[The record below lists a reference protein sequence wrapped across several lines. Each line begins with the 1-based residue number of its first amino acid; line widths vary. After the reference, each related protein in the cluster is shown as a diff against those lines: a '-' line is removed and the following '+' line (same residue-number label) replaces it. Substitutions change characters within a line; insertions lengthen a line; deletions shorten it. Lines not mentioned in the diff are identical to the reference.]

1 MLVRWQRR
9 GAARALSTVW
19 LVVVVAMILVAVVAA
34 QTPTPA
40 PGATS
45 TSSSA
50 STTSGSVAAG
60 DGSTSGNAK
69 VASADRS
76 SSTASA
82 SASSSTPTPTPSVT
96 NLADDCSACCTPN
109 SGDQGNSSSA
119 SSLKL
124 SCCTATTRD
133 LYQTKN
139 GECQG
144 LPCCTYRGRRK
155 QNRWAWY
162 PCVLFPTCENDATTL
177 REFCRADSTWY
188 AAQASNFTCTDS
200 CCAGPVVESN
210 VWRGV
215 SDAIPGQLDATFAM
229 TFSPSDYLKVFYY
242 DDNKTAKTL
251 LQIMLA
257 SPLGYSFT
265 ENTACLIEKAN
276 DSTVVATQTATTCA
290 MATYNNRTHLTVDIP
305 VAFRSN
311 DSFRVTFDH
320 VETPSGVD
328 DSTVSSSYSTD
339 RNLAPVY
346 FIFDDLN
353 EGGVYNTF
361 YRVTDLGMATMS
373 SGAFMPENIY
383 PGNSG
388 NASLVFYTNAR
399 VPSGSTLDIKFAFKW
414 KFTSDAVWGYETFP
428 ETQEEI
434 DEGLANTSELTA
446 ADNAMSTALLAT
458 ADSSGSLTTGTKFT
472 KTLFTEKD
480 NRWQLVA
487 QEDME
492 IGWISLSVN
501 KVQNPSGSY
510 SGVNF
515 ASLQIRDV
523 AQRLI
528 VDGSFSAIT
537 VDMVSGA
544 TSSPYNYVT
553 MVVLIC
559 TLLFCTVVIRSNGL
573 AFSLGSIWTD
583 ITAICTVLAL
593 CTAILNNLIWAFSRS
608 SSYFYISR
616 LYLCFTFT
624 MLTAVCFH
632 WGTVLNLR
640 LRKLPKVT
648 TSIAFAAINALF
660 YVFQGIFL
668 FYHKGLISRVYRS
681 ENDTRSYAN
690 QQCKNDTLEPSDSVF
705 SDIQGYLWSCY
716 ASDEDR
722 FFIIST
728 TVTYALFL
736 ALTLTVMALGFMVMR
751 RGKLLLVNATG
762 PHQVVL
768 MKALRLYYALIGVVT
783 LVYLLS
789 WIVQILSRSDRYISY
804 PWYYIFTVWLP
815 CSIPPSCLIFLQWN
829 ATAKSL
835 GHADA
840 ETSSPLSEFGYGEIR
855 TPLFSFSTADR
866 WSDGTEGELDDL
878 DADGASSSGDSNDN
892 YAHAG
897 HADDYIGLSM
907 ALEMNEIFS
916 QGCFI
921 AIQRL
926 EVDVQTKASVWK
938 QISNT
943 DTVTSISKDSAAV
956 VAANGRFLYTFLAV
970 PRIPVSSTDERVRM
984 VVYALNS
991 EASSSGGRNDHSEMT
1006 ADEVLAAM
1014 EQRAG
1019 TGSGITH
1026 DETDDGDESQR
1037 TLGSSSYAD
1046 FLDTGGLQSSQ
1057 AIEELF
1063 ELESEG
1069 GSSESSAGA
1078 GIPAFNVVAEFT
1090 VTTNALVTAGAR
1102 CEQVSL
1108 IAAEHSYRQVGPN
1121 TIPPKLSIHTVI
1133 PKAAGAKYG
1142 FTAGISG
1149 LAASHSI
1156 SSQYHIREQGLLVVE
1171 DLTES
1176 RFSNLIPRQILE
1188 IVIRYRSKCLLIA
1201 QHELARL
1208 EAYDQQRQKGSDRGI
1223 YENLIQQ
1230 IQDDGDLNRC
1240 REWMLQRIA
1249 RMKEYVA
1256 LLRRLRRLY
1265 VTRDQHK
1272 NYFKPS
1278 TEKKNALL
1286 RFLPIN
1292 LHLQEMW
1299 VGRADTFADSQRSA
1313 KLSND
1318 TDVAG
1323 NGAQNAASV
1332 YDIVTV
1338 GAMAAHVYKFKNGG
1352 ILGLEEQHS
1361 KLKPRAHEE
1370 PGSTAAH
1377 HQNPLW
1383 TEEEQKADNLE
1394 WEIQQRMDVCFPQAV
1409 AALVTAFTR
1418 KIDLALQNTQPELGM
1433 GMLEQLEKLGFL
1445 FNVESLV
1452 STHGN
1457 EAGMLEDMAG
1467 AVNELRNIQ
1476 FVLID
1481 ENDESDDEDDE
1492 DEGRH
1497 QRKSVERAT
1506 TLSFNL
1512 DEEETKQQDDAA
1524 ATTPAVGHSQLTS
1537 SAHSGSSSSS
1547 NGIAGVVDV
1556 NVFTNIDDALLV
1568 GSESSSRRRRRRR
1581 AGNGSS
1587 SAESGKGGPHSPS
1600 QRSGSLTA
1608 SSSFSGVGQRLLS
1621 TFIKAKNHKL
1631 LGGIGGN
1638 SVASLAPTSV
1648 DKLFGYTHLVIRVKL
1663 RSSEK
1668 VKLPEHLRQGGAIKV
1683 SPVLFSQGIN
1693 EKQTLANNT
1702 GSSVTRLQDVINES
1716 SLRSLRSYCDRY
1728 CNYQAT
1734 LQSRYYTGNA
1744 GPTVFPRDVPT
1755 REEVTRILNKLEKLI
1770 SLSRQTRKKRPEIL
1784 QLSSD
1789 LCRRVAAGRVTVC
1802 KSAKDRTGMS
1812 VTLEQGR
1819 ILVQN
1824 HGLPEAKKAGI
1835 VSVMR
1840 SEGVRIEN
1848 ALKNTGRR
1856 VFAFNA
1862 LQRSLL
1868 PEEYRCPTHTGGRN
1882 MS

>member
-1 MLVRWQRR
+1 MPVRWQQRR
-9 GAARALSTVW
+9 GAAKALW
-19 LVVVVAMILVAVVAA
+19 MLFAVAVAVVMTTTTVVVTA
-34 QTPTPA
+34 QNSTT
-40 PGATS
+40 AT
-45 TSSSA
+45 TTTT
-50 STTSGSVAAG
+50 TTSGSSNSAAVVNLLS
-60 DGSTSGNAK
+60 DGSASGNAK
-69 VASADRS
+69 VGVAGE
-76 SSTASA
+76 
-82 SASSSTPTPTPSVT
+82 ASSSESTTTTPAPTPSPT
-96 NLADDCSACCTPN
+96 YLPDDCTACCEP
-109 SGDQGNSSSA
+109 GSSSD
-119 SSLKL
+119 SSESSTSNSLQL
-124 SCCTATTRD
+124 ACCNNPLD
-133 LYQTKN
+133 FLGTKN
-139 GECQG
+139 GECTG
-144 LPCCTYRGRRK
+144 LPCCTYKGRKAQKR
-155 QNRWAWY
+155 NAWY
-162 PCVLFPTCENDATTL
+162 PCVLFPTCQNDAETAN
-177 REFCRADSTWY
+177 EFCNADSTWY
-188 AAQASNFTCTDS
+188 YTVGANFTCTDS
-200 CCAGPVVESN
+200 CCAGPVLESSN
-210 VWRGV
+210 VWNGV
-215 SDAIPGQLDATFAM
+215 ANAIPGQLDATFSM
-229 TFSPSDYLKVFYY
+229 QFTPSDFLKVFYS
-242 DDNKTAKTL
+242 TTTPKTL
-251 LQIMLA
+251 VQIMLA
-257 SPLGYSFT
+257 SPFGYSFT
-265 ENTACLIEKAN
+265 KSSTCVIEKAA
-276 DSTVVATQTATTCA
+276 TTTVATGKATTKCV
-290 MATYNNRTHLTVDIP
+290 TSTFNNRTHLTIDIP
-305 VAFRSN
+305 VEFRAN
-311 DSFRVTFDH
+311 ESFIVTFDRI
-320 VETPSGVD
+320 ETPSGVD
-328 DSTVSSSYSTD
+328 DSTVSTSYSTNQ
-339 RNLAPVY
+339 NLAPVY
-346 FIFDDLN
+346 FIFDDS
-353 EGGVYNTF
+353 EGAVFNTF
-361 YRVTDLGMATMS
+361 YRVTDLGMARLS
-373 SGAFMPENIY
+373 SGAFLPENIY

-388 NASLVFYTNAR
+388 NASLVFYTDAR
-399 VPSGSTLDIKFAFKW
+399 VPNGSTLELKFASKW
-414 KFTSDAVWGYETFP
+414 KFTSDAVWSWETFP
-428 ETQEEI
+428 ASEDAD
-434 DEGLANTSELTA
+434 DEDTSTSELAVVGNDTTS
-446 ADNAMSTALLAT
+446 NMLLAP
-458 ADSSGSLTTGTKFT
+458 ADVTSDDWRNKFIQAAYSAN
-472 KTLFTEKD
+472 D
-480 NRWQLVA
+480 NVWKLVVE
-487 QEDME
+487 EDME
-492 IGWISLSVN
+492 IGWISLSVD
-501 KVQNPSGSY
+501 KVQNPSVSY

-515 ASLQIRDV
+515 ANIQIRDS

-528 VDGSFSAIT
+528 VDGGFSAIT

-544 TSSPYNYVT
+544 TASPYNYVT

-593 CTAILNNLIWAFSRS
+593 CTAILNNLIWAFYRS
-608 SSYFYISR
+608 SSYFYVSR
-616 LYLCFTFT
+616 LYLCLTFT

-640 LRKLPKVT
+640 LRKLPKKT
-648 TSIAFAAINALF
+648 TSIAFAVINALF
-660 YVFQGIFL
+660 YAFQAVFL
-668 FYHKGLISRVYRS
+668 FYHRDLISRVYES
-681 ENDTRSYAN
+681 ENNSRSYAN
-690 QQCKNDTLEPSDSVF
+690 QQCKNGDFVPDDNVF

-716 ASDEDR
+716 AQNEDR
-722 FFIIST
+722 FFITAT
-728 TVTYALFL
+728 TVTHVLFL
-736 ALTLTVMALGFMVMR
+736 ALTITVMALGFMVMR

-762 PHQVVL
+762 PHQIVL

-789 WIVQILSRSDRYISY
+789 WIVQILSRSNRYISY

-815 CSIPPSCLIFLQWN
+815 YSIPPSCLIFLQWN

-835 GHADA
+835 GHADGEA
-840 ETSSPLSEFGYGEIR
+840 SSPLSEFGYGEIR

-866 WSDGTEGELDDL
+866 WSENSMREFDDL
-878 DADGASSSGDSNDN
+878 DADGASSSGDSSDN
-892 YAHAG
+892 YPHTTNT
-897 HADDYIGLSM
+897 DDYIGLSM
-907 ALEMNEIFS
+907 ALEMNEIFN

-926 EVDVQTKASVWK
+926 EVDLQTKASMWK

-943 DTVTSISKDSAAV
+943 DTVMSISKDSVTA
-956 VAANGRFLYTFLAV
+956 AANGRFLYTFLAV
-970 PRIPVSSTDERVRM
+970 PRIPVSATDERVRM
-984 VVYALNS
+984 VVYAL
-991 EASSSGGRNDHSEMT
+991 SSDAPSSGRNDHSEIT
-1006 ADEVLAAM
+1006 ADTVLAAL
-1014 EQRAG
+1014 EQRSTGPDEGGEDGAG
-1019 TGSGITH
+1019 S
-1026 DETDDGDESQR
+1026 SQR
-1037 TLGSSSYAD
+1037 TFGSSSYAE
-1046 FLDTGGLQSSQ
+1046 LDTGGLQSSQ

-1063 ELESEG
+1063 EMESEG
-1069 GSSESSAGA
+1069 GSSQSSSAV
-1078 GIPAFNVVAEFT
+1078 GIPSFNVVAEFT

-1102 CEQVSL
+1102 REQVSL
-1108 IAAEHSYRQVGPN
+1108 IAAENSYRQVGPN

-1142 FTAGISG
+1142 FTVAGVSG
-1149 LAASHSI
+1149 LSAAHSI

-1188 IVIRYRSKCLLIA
+1188 IIIRHRSKCLLIA

-1208 EAYDQQRQKGSDRGI
+1208 EAYDRQRQKGSDRGI

-1240 REWMLQRIA
+1240 REWMNQRIGK
-1249 RMKEYVA
+1249 MKEYVS
-1256 LLRRLRRLY
+1256 LIRRLRRLY

-1278 TEKKNALL
+1278 TEKKNSQL

-1299 VGRADTFADSQRSA
+1299 VGPADTFADSQRSG
-1313 KLSND
+1313 KLSSDND
-1318 TDVAG
+1318 GSAAG
-1323 NGAQNAASV
+1323 GHNSAGV

-1361 KLKPRAHEE
+1361 KLKPRAYEE

-1383 TEEEQKADNLE
+1383 TEEEQKADNVE

-1418 KIDLALQNTQPELGM
+1418 KIDLALQNTQPELGVV
-1433 GMLEQLEKLGFL
+1433 MLEQMEKLGFL

-1467 AVNELRNIQ
+1467 AVNELRNIR
-1476 FVLID
+1476 FVLVD
-1481 ENDESDDEDDE
+1481 ENDEDEDFDDEQVRTVD
-1492 DEGRH
+1492 
-1497 QRKSVERAT
+1497 RAT
-1506 TLSFNL
+1506 TLSFHM
-1512 DEEETKQQDDAA
+1512 DEEETKQQGGVANS
-1524 ATTPAVGHSQLTS
+1524 AVGHSRSHLTS
-1537 SAHSGSSSSS
+1537 SSHSGSSSSS
-1547 NGIAGVVDV
+1547 TGIAGVVDV
-1556 NVFTNIDDALLV
+1556 NVFTNIDDALSD
-1568 GSESSSRRRRRRR
+1568 GTSS
-1581 AGNGSS
+1581 
-1587 SAESGKGGPHSPS
+1587 PHSPS
-1600 QRSGSLTA
+1600 QRSGSIAA
-1608 SSSFSGVGQRLLS
+1608 SASFSGVGQRLLN

-1638 SVASLAPTSV
+1638 APSSLAPTSV
-1648 DKLFGYTHLVIRVKL
+1648 DKLFGYTHLVIRIKV
-1663 RSSEK
+1663 RSNSK
-1668 VKLPEHLRQGGAIKV
+1668 VKLSEYLRDGGAVKV
-1683 SPVLFSQGIN
+1683 LPVLFSQGIN

-1728 CNYQAT
+1728 CNFQAT
-1734 LQSRYYTGNA
+1734 LQSRYYMGPATGVSRPLSA
-1744 GPTVFPRDVPT
+1744 ILSRDVPS

-1789 LCRRVAAGRVTVC
+1789 LCRRISAGRVTVC

-1824 HGLPEAKKAGI
+1824 HHLPDAKKAGI

-1868 PEEYRCPTHTGGRN
+1868 PEEYRCPAHTGGRN